1 LQWGKIIA
9 KIILLQ
15 WEKIIAKIYKSWQV
29 LAFFIMSLLLP
40 TVAENKVAKAYGNAF

>member
-1 LQWGKIIA
+1 MGKNHCKNHPLA
-9 KIILLQ
+9 MG
-15 WEKIIAKIYKSWQV
+15 KIIAKIYKSWQV